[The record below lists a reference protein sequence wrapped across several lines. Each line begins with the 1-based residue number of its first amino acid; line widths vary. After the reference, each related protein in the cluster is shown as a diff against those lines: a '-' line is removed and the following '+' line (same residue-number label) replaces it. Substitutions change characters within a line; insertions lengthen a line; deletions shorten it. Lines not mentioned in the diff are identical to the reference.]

1 MVSVE
6 FLENCPITHF
16 FGQVIRDVNNNIV
29 DFEIIHTN
37 VYKKNFIFR
46 DLKYYILEQQNWK
59 EILAESL
66 DKGSTSLI
74 RYIKEAN
81 SYVIIQL
88 QKVDEDK
95 VIVWLTKDTESE
107 YKKESILE
115 MVCDSMPDSIYY
127 KDIDGRY
134 ISCNQKYAD
143 MLQLTKKD
151 IIGKRDKDLQ
161 ILKHFDKN
169 IIEIDREI
177 MKLGE
182 PKTYCAT
189 LKYPNGSITEFET
202 KKTPYLDKNQESI
215 GIVGITRDISHR
227 KDQHKELERLRM
239 EFFANLSHEFRTP
252 INLIFSSVQLMDLIS
267 KEKSKEN
274 RSSRYL
280 EIIRQNSYRLSKLV
294 NNLIDSTKVGSGY
307 FEYKPQN
314 YDMVNFIENICIS
327 VAEYASQ
334 RDVEIIFD
342 TDVEEKIIGFDLN
355 QVERIV
361 LNLLSNA
368 IKFSESNGKI
378 FINITSKD
386 EYIEVRVKDEGI
398 GIPEEKLW
406 DVFEKF
412 KQVNNRMT
420 KISEGSGIGLSLV
433 KSFVEMHGGYVDVKS
448 KLNEGSE
455 FMFALPN
462 IIIDQTFD
470 TYLSVMLDEED
481 VRNRFVETIKVE
493 FSDIY

>member
-16 FGQVIRDVNNNIV
+16 YGQVIKDNNNNIV
-29 DFEIIHTN
+29 DFEIIYTN
-37 VYKKNFIFR
+37 LYKKNLI
-46 DLKYYILEQQNWK
+46 LKEIKYYILEQKNWK
-59 EILAESL
+59 DVLIKCLK
-66 DKGSTSLI
+66 KGSTSFI
-74 RYIKEAN
+74 RYIKEVN
-81 SYVIIQL
+81 SYVIIEL
-88 QKVDEDK
+88 QKVEEDK
-95 VIVWLTKDTESE
+95 VIVWLTKDVESE
-107 YKKESILE
+107 HKKDSVFE
-115 MVCDSMPDSIYY
+115 MVCDSMPDAIYY

-134 ISCNQKYAD
+134 ISCNQSYANI
-143 MLQLTKKD
+143 LLLEKED

-169 IIEIDREI
+169 IIEVDREI
-177 MKLGE
+177 MKSGKAKVYSAKLS
-182 PKTYCAT
+182 
-189 LKYPNGSITEFET
+189 YPNGDMVEFET
-202 KKTPYLDKNQESI
+202 KKTPYLDKNNESI

-227 KDQHKELERLRM
+227 KDENKELEKLRM

-252 INLIFSSVQLMDLIS
+252 INLIFSSVQLINILS
-267 KEKSKEN
+267 KDKNKSNTYDK
-274 RSSRYL
+274 YL
-280 EIIRQNSYRLSKLV
+280 EIIKQNSYRLSKLV

-314 YDMVNFIENICIS
+314 YDMVSFVESICIS

-368 IKFSESNGKI
+368 IKFSESNGRI
-378 FINITSKD
+378 FINITSEE
-386 EYIEVRVKDEGI
+386 EYVKVSVKDEGI

-406 DVFEKF
+406 HVFEKF

-455 FMFALPN
+455 FTFALPN

-470 TYLSVMLDEED
+470 SFLNVKLDED
-481 VRNRFVETIKVE
+481 DARNRFVETIKVE